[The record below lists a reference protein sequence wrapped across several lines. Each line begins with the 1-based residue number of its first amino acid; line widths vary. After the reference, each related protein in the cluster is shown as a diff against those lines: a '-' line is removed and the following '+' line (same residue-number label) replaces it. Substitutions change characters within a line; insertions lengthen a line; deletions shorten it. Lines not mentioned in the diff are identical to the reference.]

1 MKFRNLV
8 VAAAGACLL
17 ALTSFAQITAIEGD
31 VKGVDG
37 TPSVN
42 TAIKI
47 VRIDIKGNYPCKTN
61 KKGHFFYNGL
71 PPGTYNVSV
80 EIDGKEMDIVRGVR
94 TRLGDPTPVN
104 FDLQKVAQANAALNK
119 QAAAA
124 GASGAGLT
132 KEQERS
138 MNKEDR
144 EKFEKVAKEREAQMK
159 KNKELNDAYTAGTA
173 ALECANDPACLK
185 LRITSSQQGST
196 TEVTVQMIDTSR
208 VAEYEKAIASLTKA
222 SELDP
227 KQLAVWQ
234 HLAQAYVDSAS
245 KKTGPDFDAGIAK
258 GIENYGKA
266 LELSPSDA
274 GTHSNLAIAL
284 GKAKKFPEATAET
297 EKAAQL
303 DPTKAGQFYYNLG
316 ASLVNA
322 GQSEPASAAFKKA
335 IEIDPKHA
343 DSYYQTGVYLIGKAS
358 FAADGK
364 VTPVAGT
371 VEAFQKYLELAPTG
385 QFADSAKAML
395 ESLNAKVDTAYK
407 NPNAPAPKK
416 KK

>member
-31 VKGVDG
+31 VKGEDG
-37 TPSVN
+37 NPAVN
-42 TAIKI
+42 AAIKI
-47 VRIDIKGNYPCKTN
+47 VRTDIKGNYPCKTN

-80 EIDGKEMDIVRGVR
+80 EMDGKEMDIVRGVR

-104 FDLQKVAQANAALNK
+104 FDLQKIAQQKKAMSA
-119 QAAAA
+119 QVSVA
-124 GASGAGLT
+124 GASGAGLS
-132 KEQERS
+132 KEQERGMS
-138 MNKEDR
+138 KEDK
-144 EKFEKVAKEREAQMK
+144 EKYDKIAKERETQMK

-173 ALECANDPACLK
+173 AMESKDYDAAV
-185 LRITSSQQGST
+185 TS
-196 TEVTVQMIDTSR
+196 
-208 VAEYEKAIASLTKA
+208 LLKA

-234 HLAQAYVDSAS
+234 HLAEAYISGAA
-245 KKTGPDFDAGIAK
+245 KKSGPDFDAGMTK
-258 GIENYGKA
+258 GIEAYGKA

-297 EKAAQL
+297 QKAAEL

-322 GQSEPASAAFKKA
+322 GQSEPACQTFKKA

-343 DSYYQTGVYLIGKAS
+343 DSYYQWGVCLMGKAS

-364 VTPVAGT
+364 VIPVEGT
-371 VEAFQKYLELAPTG
+371 AEAFQKYLELAPTG
-385 QFADSAKAML
+385 QFADPAKAML
-395 ESLNAKVDTAYK
+395 ESINAKLDTAYK